1 VPLNIQSP
9 AQIFTGISQ
18 SITSLYLR
26 KPNQSPLSFVSGSM
40 LGAIG
45 NAVTAW
51 LFYLQGQIAY
61 VFGVTRAGTSTGA
74 DLTSWGADYGMSPAR
89 VPATYAFS
97 PTAFALTT
105 NSPTS
110 VAYNVPCSAQSV
122 NGLPPVGS
130 GLILQD
136 TSSPPTTAIQ
146 YVVVADPTNPAYNAG
161 LNAYICPPGTTL
173 LTITCQALLPGTAG
187 NAAAGTIQKVITS
200 GSPFTGVSQT
210 ADCLNGANQE
220 TDAALRLR
228 QLRYVG
234 SLSGSSAPSL
244 QSRILA
250 VQPGLTYTIAETP
263 PAFNVTV
270 DDGSG
275 AIPNSTLVGILGVVN
290 INRAV
295 GTGPVSVNAPANVP
309 IQIVITGTTAQSGF
323 NIVAVRQALANAIV
337 AFTNA
342 NGVGGANVANNYS
355 PTLSLSYPGLL
366 AVIGGFVGLGVNQG
380 LLIPYTTVTINGG
393 TASVPLSYSQLARTS
408 AANVTVA

>member
-1 VPLNIQSP
+1 MPLNIQSP

-89 VPATYAFS
+89 VPATYALS

-105 NSPTS
+105 NTPTT

-146 YVVVADPTNPAYNAG
+146 YVVVADTSNPTYNAG
-161 LNAYICPPGTTL
+161 LNAYICSPGTTL
-173 LTITCQALLPGTAG
+173 FTITCQALLPGTTG

-210 ADCLNGANQE
+210 ADCLNGTNQE

-234 SLSGSSAPSL
+234 AISGSSNPAL
-244 QSRILA
+244 ASRILA
-250 VQPGLTYTIAETP
+250 VQSGLTFTLVETP
-263 PAFNVTV
+263 PAFNITA

-275 AIPNSTLVGILGVVN
+275 AIPTATLTAILGVVN
-290 INRAV
+290 NNRAV
-295 GTGPVSVNAPANVP
+295 GTGPINVGAPANVP
-309 IQIVITGTTAQSGF
+309 MVIVVNGTTAQSGF
-323 NIVAVRQALANAIV
+323 NITAVRQALTTAIV

-355 PTLSLSYPGLL
+355 PTLSFSYPALL
-366 AVIGGFVGLGVNQG
+366 AVIGSFVGLGPNQG
-380 LLIPYTTVTINGG
+380 LLIPYTSVTINGAQ
-393 TASVPLSYSQLARTS
+393 ASVPLTFSQLARTS
-408 AANVTVA
+408 AANVTVM